1 MEEAIKKQ
9 ANEAQDKKEKLAREL
24 QIQSEQESV
33 FSSFKKIETCVL
45 RPHPQEAAKSPKID
59 LKQKRLQP
67 DN

>member
-24 QIQSEQESV
+24 QIQSEQE
-33 FSSFKKIETCVL
+33 
-45 RPHPQEAAKSPKID
+45 AAKSPKID